1 MSLAR
6 HTLAPRR
13 AALVLALAAF
23 CLSLSGCGSSA
34 HELPESAAAPRVPV
48 AELIKQADAA
58 YAGRADLNNVREG
71 MKVLRSARAQEP
83 GNYEIAW
90 RMARLAYT
98 LGDKS
103 KDEEERKKAFAEG
116 VAAGKAA
123 VAAESQKPEGHFW
136 LGANTGGEAQ
146 VLGPLSGLA
155 SAKELR
161 QRMETVLKLDEDFQ
175 GGSAHMVL
183 GRLDTE
189 LPSMLGGDVK
199 RAIATLE
206 KGLQYGD
213 QNSLL
218 RLRLAEAYLAD
229 KRKEDARKQIDFIL
243 QMKPHPDFLPEH
255 EEATTKAREL
265 LATRFK

>member
-1 MSLAR
+1 MSPGR
-6 HTLAPRR
+6 HTPAPRR
-13 AALVLALAAF
+13 AALAVALAAC
-23 CLSLSGCGSSA
+23 CLALPGCGGDA
-34 HELPESAAAPRVPV
+34 HELPESAAGPRVPV
-48 AELIKQADAA
+48 EELIRQADAA
-58 YAGRADLNNVREG
+58 YAGRADLNSVREG
-71 MKVLRSARAQEP
+71 MKLLRSARAQEP
-83 GNYEIAW
+83 GNYEVAW

-123 VAAESQKPEGHFW
+123 VAASPGKPEGHFW

-206 KGLQYGD
+206 QGLRYGE

-229 KRKEDARKQIDFIL
+229 RRRDDARREL
-243 QMKPHPDFLPEH
+243 NHLLRMKPHPDFLPEH